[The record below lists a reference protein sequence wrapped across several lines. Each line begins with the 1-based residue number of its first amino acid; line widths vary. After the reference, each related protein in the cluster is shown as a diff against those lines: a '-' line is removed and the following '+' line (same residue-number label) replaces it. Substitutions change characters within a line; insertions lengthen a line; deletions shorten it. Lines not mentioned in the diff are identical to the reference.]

1 MEVVVNNF
9 WCDKRVLITGHT
21 GFKGAWL
28 ALWLHSLGA
37 RILGVSLDAP
47 SEPCLHDLARLKEI
61 VDSRRGDIRNGGFL
75 TSFVQE
81 FHPEIVFHLAAQALV
96 RPSYQHPVET
106 FATNVMGTVNLL
118 EACRLTPSVRAVIVV
133 TSDKCY
139 ENREQIWGYRE
150 IDPMGGHDPYS
161 ASKGCAELVAASWRR
176 SFGMNGVTGAAVA
189 TVRAGNVIGGG
200 DFAKDRLVPDLVRAF
215 SCDEPVTLRYPSA
228 VRPWQF
234 VLEPLR
240 GYVMLAQRLYGDG
253 APFAQ
258 AWNFGP
264 ADDGTRSVREVAES
278 VAHLWG
284 DGKVCVAGAEKSHE
298 AGLLTLNSAQARS
311 MLGWRPTYCFE
322 TALQETIRWYQLWNE
337 NQHDIRQVCLD
348 QIRQYVA
355 ATECL
360 NAGRSWEHRY
370 QDGHKNA

>member
-1 MEVVVNNF
+1 MIHLKIV
-9 WCDKRVLITGHT
+9 G
-21 GFKGAWL
+21 
-28 ALWLHSLGA
+28 
-37 RILGVSLDAP
+37 ILQKMSREGVSAYGR
-47 SEPCLHDLARLKEI
+47 S
-61 VDSRRGDIRNGGFL
+61 
-75 TSFVQE
+75 
-81 FHPEIVFHLAAQALV
+81 
-96 RPSYQHPVET
+96 
-106 FATNVMGTVNLL
+106 
-118 EACRLTPSVRAVIVV
+118 TP
-133 TSDKCY
+133 
-139 ENREQIWGYRE
+139 W
-150 IDPMGGHDPYS
+150 GGHDPYS

-278 VAHLWG
+278 VAHLLG

-298 AGLLTLNSAQARS
+298 AGLLTLNCAGQKHARLAS
-311 MLGWRPTYCFE
+311 
-322 TALQETIRWYQLWNE
+322 
-337 NQHDIRQVCLD
+337 DIL
-348 QIRQYVA
+348 
-355 ATECL
+355 L
-360 NAGRSWEHRY
+360 
-370 QDGHKNA
+370 